1 MGEPPRGRAAGTEKG
16 ECGNR
21 TPPKSRLVRFGEI
34 SLTHIVI
41 GGKKEK
47 QINVPSHKTHNVRSH
62 TVKRI
67 SEPREGAETSPPVAA
82 HEQRGQKVE
91 AGQRGLRTPWQPG
104 VKRTTYQ

>member
-21 TPPKSRLVRFGEI
+21 TPPKSRLIRFGEI

-47 QINVPSHKTHNVRSH
+47 QNRRVTK
-62 TVKRI
+62 
-67 SEPREGAETSPPVAA
+67 
-82 HEQRGQKVE
+82 
-91 AGQRGLRTPWQPG
+91 GL
-104 VKRTTYQ
+104 YEEMI